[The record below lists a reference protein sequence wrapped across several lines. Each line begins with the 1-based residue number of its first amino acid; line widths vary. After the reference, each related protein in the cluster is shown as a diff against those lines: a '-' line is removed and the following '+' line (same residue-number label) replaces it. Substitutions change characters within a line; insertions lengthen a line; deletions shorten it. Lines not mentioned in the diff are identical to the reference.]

1 MGFAEIVTKG
11 MNNPD
16 CSFYVGQTF
25 GQITTVGLLAR
36 VMLVYFGIKLLDK
49 MVFKG
54 LPMLYKKFKRR
65 GKK

>member
-1 MGFAEIVTKG
+1 MGFNEILTKG

-25 GQITTVGLLAR
+25 GQISTIGLLAR

-54 LPMLYKKFKRR
+54 LPMLYKKLKEGR
-65 GKK
+65 KK